1 MPLHDDAVPAEGTAP
16 VAIAD
21 HQAVEAGLDALEQPL
36 DSVQTGGERL
46 RTIARAV
53 LPPVLAIVL
62 LIGIWQALWAAA
74 IWPEYKLPAPSAVGA
89 ELLNDLTSGNMAGQ
103 LWVSVHRAVFGF
115 LIGIVIATPL
125 GLLLAKVRTLRTAIG
140 PALSGLQS
148 LPSVAWVPAAI
159 LWFGTTPSAIYFVV
173 LLGSVPSI
181 ANGLISGIAQIPP
194 ILPRVGKVLGAGR
207 LAGARHILLP
217 AALPGYLAGLKQGWA
232 FSWRSLMAAE
242 LIANSPQLGQGLG
255 QYLED
260 GRSLNDMPTVMAAI
274 ILILIVGIGIDL
286 LVFRP
291 LERYVLHSRGLTGI
305 A

>member
-1 MPLHDDAVPAEGTAP
+1 MPLPEDAVPTEGTAA
-16 VAIAD
+16 VAVAE
-21 HQAVEAGLDALEQPL
+21 HQAVEAGLDALEQP
-36 DSVQTGGERL
+36 VHATQTGADRL
-46 RTIARAV
+46 RGFARAV

-62 LIGIWQALWAAA
+62 LVGIWQALWAAA
-74 IWPEYKLPAPSAVGA
+74 IWPEYKLPAPGAIGA
-89 ELLNDLTSGNMAGQ
+89 ELWGDLTSGNMAGQ
-103 LWVSVHRAVFGF
+103 LWVSVHRAVFGY

-140 PALSGLQS
+140 PLLSGLQS

-159 LWFGTTPSAIYFVV
+159 LWFGTTPNAIYFVV

-255 QYLED
+255 QYLEN

-274 ILILIVGIGIDL
+274 VLILIVGIGIDL

>member
-1 MPLHDDAVPAEGTAP
+1 MPPPEDAVPAEGTAP
-16 VAIAD
+16 VALAD
-21 HQAVEAGLDALEQPL
+21 HDAVEAGLDALEQPV
-36 DSVQTGGERL
+36 DGARTGADRL
-46 RTIARAV
+46 RRTARAV
-53 LPPVLAIVL
+53 LPPIVAIAL

-89 ELLNDLTSGNMAGQ
+89 ELWSDLTSGRMAGQ

-115 LIGIVIATPL
+115 LIGVVIATPL

-140 PALSGLQS
+140 PLLSGLQS

-159 LWFGTTPSAIYFVV
+159 LWFGITPSSIYFVV